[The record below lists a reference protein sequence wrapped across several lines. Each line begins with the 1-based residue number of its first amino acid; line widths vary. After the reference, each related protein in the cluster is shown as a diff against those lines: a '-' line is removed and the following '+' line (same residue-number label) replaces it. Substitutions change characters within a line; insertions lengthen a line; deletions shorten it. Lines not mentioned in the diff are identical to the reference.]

1 MPTSTPELKNLLAR
15 RKEIELTV
23 VGRKSGRKSSRPVWF
38 VLEGDT
44 LYLLPVTGSD
54 TEWYKNILQNPK
66 ISISVG
72 GVQAELE
79 ASPVT
84 DPKAV
89 LSVVEKFRSKHGAAD
104 VRKYYSK
111 LDVAAVVKIS

>member
-1 MPTSTPELKNLLAR
+1 MPTSTAELKNLLGG

-38 VLEGDT
+38 VLEGGT

-66 ISISVG
+66 IWISVN
-72 GVQAELE
+72 GVQGEFE

-84 DPKAV
+84 DPKTV
-89 LSVVEKFRSKHGAAD
+89 SSVVEKFRGKHGAAD
-104 VRKYYSK
+104 VKKYYSK
-111 LDVAAVVKIS
+111 FDVAAIVKIR